1 MRHFDFLETTAR
13 AAGQQVR
20 RLRRDLPLGR
30 QDELL
35 GTIEDLI
42 SATATT
48 ARACQAEL
56 KRLRGELAAMQARLE
71 GLEKA
76 ARREPSPPQV
86 PFG

>member
-1 MRHFDFLETTAR
+1 MSHFELLETTAQ
-13 AAGQQVR
+13 AASQQVR
-20 RLRRDLPLGR
+20 RLRRDLPRGR

-48 ARACQAEL
+48 ARACQGEL
-56 KRLRGELAAMQARLE
+56 KRLRRELAVVQARLE

-76 ARREPSPPQV
+76 AQTEWPRPA